1 MGRRAFFPAGLFGG
15 SMLFS
20 STLVVRYKVQI
31 KQKLQRHNNAGVL
44 GGRGWIRTTEAESSR
59 FTVCPHWP
67 LGNTPIFFCV
77 RRADCLYILPR
88 AKQFVNHLQQIL
100 SQFLHQSLQQT
111 RPMEK
116 PPGNQCSR
124 AVFLGAGDRS
134 RTCNPLI
141 TNQLRCHC
149 ATPAYFIVFRRAV
162 CRLIMPSA
170 CDKSLVYR
178 IAETTQIVN
187 IHSCSRM
194 GSVGQREHFFP
205 VRSTVRFPGCAAAG
219 MFRQAE
225 PCRAGAGCGRS
236 APLAAFWPYQTDKI
250 ACKAGFAAL

>member
-1 MGRRAFFPAGLFGG
+1 MHPDFGAPGCAAGTAATPSSPCFRSCSHPPAVSAGKLCKTKSSTHFHTLNFFGGRGWITRAAHLKKPRRGFFPAGLFGG

-77 RRADCLYILPR
+77 RHADCLYILPR

-134 RTCNPLI
+134 
-141 TNQLRCHC
+141 
-149 ATPAYFIVFRRAV
+149 
-162 CRLIMPSA
+162 
-170 CDKSLVYR
+170 
-178 IAETTQIVN
+178 
-187 IHSCSRM
+187 
-194 GSVGQREHFFP
+194 
-205 VRSTVRFPGCAAAG
+205 
-219 MFRQAE
+219 
-225 PCRAGAGCGRS
+225 
-236 APLAAFWPYQTDKI
+236 
-250 ACKAGFAAL
+250 

>member
-1 MGRRAFFPAGLFGG
+1 MHPDFGAPGCAAGTAATPFLRCSRSCSHPPAVSAGKLCKTK
-15 SMLFS
+15 S
-20 STLVVRYKVQI
+20 STHFHTL
-31 KQKLQRHNNAGVL
+31 NFF

-134 RTCNPLI
+134 
-141 TNQLRCHC
+141 
-149 ATPAYFIVFRRAV
+149 
-162 CRLIMPSA
+162 
-170 CDKSLVYR
+170 
-178 IAETTQIVN
+178 
-187 IHSCSRM
+187 
-194 GSVGQREHFFP
+194 
-205 VRSTVRFPGCAAAG
+205 
-219 MFRQAE
+219 
-225 PCRAGAGCGRS
+225 
-236 APLAAFWPYQTDKI
+236 
-250 ACKAGFAAL
+250 

>member
-1 MGRRAFFPAGLFGG
+1 MICTPNTGHPVWGYFYALDLLSQVKKLAQHSNSIFAICNSQLLPTNQKCGLLSYPKKTKNPNLSPIGNRFGFFLF
-15 SMLFS
+15 
-20 STLVVRYKVQI
+20 
-31 KQKLQRHNNAGVL
+31 

-134 RTCNPLI
+134 
-141 TNQLRCHC
+141 
-149 ATPAYFIVFRRAV
+149 
-162 CRLIMPSA
+162 
-170 CDKSLVYR
+170 
-178 IAETTQIVN
+178 
-187 IHSCSRM
+187 
-194 GSVGQREHFFP
+194 
-205 VRSTVRFPGCAAAG
+205 
-219 MFRQAE
+219 
-225 PCRAGAGCGRS
+225 
-236 APLAAFWPYQTDKI
+236 
-250 ACKAGFAAL
+250 

>member
-1 MGRRAFFPAGLFGG
+1 MQYVCGQMSRAALYKEPVSRLPAAASCLGRHAHPAGRSPNSSSLFLPLAAVVAVAQG
-15 SMLFS
+15 LFS
-20 STLVVRYKVQI
+20 PPDYSAGRCCSNPP
-31 KQKLQRHNNAGVL
+31 LQPLFKADKTETPVPGSDTGVL

-134 RTCNPLI
+134 
-141 TNQLRCHC
+141 
-149 ATPAYFIVFRRAV
+149 
-162 CRLIMPSA
+162 
-170 CDKSLVYR
+170 
-178 IAETTQIVN
+178 
-187 IHSCSRM
+187 
-194 GSVGQREHFFP
+194 
-205 VRSTVRFPGCAAAG
+205 
-219 MFRQAE
+219 
-225 PCRAGAGCGRS
+225 
-236 APLAAFWPYQTDKI
+236 
-250 ACKAGFAAL
+250 

>member
-1 MGRRAFFPAGLFGG
+1 MHTLRLFGGRGWIARAAHLKKPRRGFFSAGLFGG
-15 SMLFS
+15 SMLFE
-20 STLVVRYKVQI
+20 STLAVPFARQI
-31 KQKLQRHNNAGVL
+31 KQKLRYPLDTGVL

-134 RTCNPLI
+134 
-141 TNQLRCHC
+141 
-149 ATPAYFIVFRRAV
+149 
-162 CRLIMPSA
+162 
-170 CDKSLVYR
+170 
-178 IAETTQIVN
+178 
-187 IHSCSRM
+187 
-194 GSVGQREHFFP
+194 
-205 VRSTVRFPGCAAAG
+205 
-219 MFRQAE
+219 
-225 PCRAGAGCGRS
+225 
-236 APLAAFWPYQTDKI
+236 
-250 ACKAGFAAL
+250 

>member
-1 MGRRAFFPAGLFGG
+1 MPFLNFPELSVQISGRIMHPDFGVPGCAAGTAATPSSPCFRSCSHPPAVSAGKLCKTK
-15 SMLFS
+15 S
-20 STLVVRYKVQI
+20 STHFHTL
-31 KQKLQRHNNAGVL
+31 NFF

-67 LGNTPIFFCV
+67 LVNTPIFFCV

-134 RTCNPLI
+134 
-141 TNQLRCHC
+141 
-149 ATPAYFIVFRRAV
+149 
-162 CRLIMPSA
+162 
-170 CDKSLVYR
+170 
-178 IAETTQIVN
+178 
-187 IHSCSRM
+187 
-194 GSVGQREHFFP
+194 
-205 VRSTVRFPGCAAAG
+205 
-219 MFRQAE
+219 
-225 PCRAGAGCGRS
+225 
-236 APLAAFWPYQTDKI
+236 
-250 ACKAGFAAL
+250 

>member
-1 MGRRAFFPAGLFGG
+1 MSTPFLNFSRIICTNFRQDHASGFWGAGLCGWNCRHTFFAVFPELGDPPAVSAG
-15 SMLFS
+15 KLCKTKS
-20 STLVVRYKVQI
+20 STHFHTL
-31 KQKLQRHNNAGVL
+31 NFF

-134 RTCNPLI
+134 
-141 TNQLRCHC
+141 
-149 ATPAYFIVFRRAV
+149 
-162 CRLIMPSA
+162 
-170 CDKSLVYR
+170 
-178 IAETTQIVN
+178 
-187 IHSCSRM
+187 
-194 GSVGQREHFFP
+194 
-205 VRSTVRFPGCAAAG
+205 
-219 MFRQAE
+219 
-225 PCRAGAGCGRS
+225 
-236 APLAAFWPYQTDKI
+236 
-250 ACKAGFAAL
+250 